1 MLAFRL
7 KALAFSAR
15 CSSTTIPPDS
25 MWPSVTAIIFDSTGM
40 AIDDTGKAA
49 KPEVYR
55 GAREAHFM
63 SR

>member
-49 KPEVYR
+49 NLKCTGVLGKR
-55 GAREAHFM
+55 IL
-63 SR
+63 